1 MKKIFSML
9 FALTAMWM
17 IGCSEEEEL
26 FVDTTPQLGVT
37 CNTDI
42 QLPSSNATEGTIT
55 YQVIYPLSADVIATA
70 ESDATWLRPQLST
83 LGTMGTSPQGLPMLT
98 AKINYTTTA
107 NKGAARTATL
117 TITYAGKHEVALT
130 IRQPASGV
138 VEEAKPSLQ
147 LTATSAA
154 VEAAAGSVAIEY
166 HLTNPSSGS
175 VTATSSAAW
184 AVVGS
189 TTSGTTEKN
198 SKGETVLTASIPVTY
213 EANTGAARTA
223 TINLTYGDLTTSFT
237 LKQAAASGGGGDEP
251 VKTEFP
257 GAGKY
262 LFVVTTDAGPLA
274 ASPLAAEKN
283 YGYLPGTNLTV
294 GNETIAADA
303 TSNALAWTIAESAT
317 KGQYTLLGADNRYYY
332 MTGTYNSF
340 NVSAD
345 AGTEGYL
352 WSFTQR
358 ADGTWSMLNVTM
370 NKTLQYDTA
379 YSSFGVY
386 PDERGLFLS
395 AYKLNA
401 AGTAYE
407 LVGAGSTGG
416 GGDDP
421 TPPTPP
427 TPGADEMAGK
437 YMLIWKIDGVY
448 KAATPAATYY
458 ILSKD
463 VTVADHAVTAAGNSD
478 AEWTIEATSTT
489 GQYTIKGSDGKYYA
503 MKGTYNSFNTDAT
516 LTNSELSYHW
526 TISKESDGTWTVM
539 NVDKQKWM
547 QWDAN
552 YGNAIASTGAGA
564 RPMLFKLNA
573 AGTAYENLSPVE
585 GGDDPGSDDPVT
597 PPTPPTPTG
606 KTLVSGWAELPETI
620 EKSGDYYYTWH
631 ITDVKYANGNKARN
645 YTVCYSKDKMCAMW
659 VAAPMHDFYEVK
671 NSSRTDDYA
680 TDPNIDFTQPGKWD
694 GYTRGHLLGS
704 SERLVSRKANQQV
717 FYYSNIAPQYGQP
730 YFNTGGGAWNT
741 LEDYTQQQWAGAA
754 DTTYQVIGCYWDPA
768 KSVKKVNG
776 TTIPTHYYKVLL
788 RTKNHVNKA
797 VWQCSADELQ
807 CVAFMIEHKTY
818 DKSEVPNK
826 STYVSKGIAMSVA
839 DLEKK
844 TGFVYF
850 GNVPNAPKNTFNASD
865 WGL

>member
-1 MKKIFSML
+1 ML

-42 QLPSSNATEGTIT
+42 QLPSSNASEGTIT

-98 AKINYTTTA
+98 AKIHYTTTA

-117 TITYAGKHEVALT
+117 TITYAGKHEVELI

-138 VEEAKPSLQ
+138 EEEAKPSLQ
-147 LTATSAA
+147 LTAASAS

-237 LKQAAASGGGGDEP
+237 LKQAAASGGG
-251 VKTEFP
+251 
-257 GAGKY
+257 
-262 LFVVTTDAGPLA
+262 
-274 ASPLAAEKN
+274 
-283 YGYLPGTNLTV
+283 
-294 GNETIAADA
+294 
-303 TSNALAWTIAESAT
+303 
-317 KGQYTLLGADNRYYY
+317 
-332 MTGTYNSF
+332 
-340 NVSAD
+340 
-345 AGTEGYL
+345 
-352 WSFTQR
+352 
-358 ADGTWSMLNVTM
+358 
-370 NKTLQYDTA
+370 
-379 YSSFGVY
+379 
-386 PDERGLFLS
+386 
-395 AYKLNA
+395 
-401 AGTAYE
+401 
-407 LVGAGSTGG
+407 
-416 GGDDP
+416 DDP

-437 YMLIWKIDGVY
+437 YMLIWKVDGVY

-463 VTVADHAVTAAGNSD
+463 VTVADHAVTASGNSD

-606 KTLVSGWAELPETI
+606 KTMVSGWAELPETI

>member
-98 AKINYTTTA
+98 AKIHYTTTA

-147 LTATSAA
+147 LTATSAS
-154 VEAAAGSVAIEY
+154 VEAAAGSMAIEY

-437 YMLIWKIDGVY
+437 YMLIWKVDGVY

-463 VTVADHAVTAAGNSD
+463 VTVADHAVTASGNSD

-516 LTNSELSYHW
+516 LTNSELSYNW

-585 GGDDPGSDDPVT
+585 GGDDSGGGDTGGGET
-597 PPTPPTPTG
+597 PDVPDNA
-606 KTLVSGWAELPETI
+606 KTLVAGWAELPETI

-631 ITDVKYANGNKARN
+631 ITDAKYSNGNKARN
-645 YTVCYSKDKMCAMW
+645 YSVCYSKDKMCPMW
-659 VAAPMHDFYEVK
+659 VAAPLHTFYIK
-671 NSSRTDDYA
+671 GTHGRTDDYK
-680 TDPNIDFTQPGKWD
+680 TDPNFDFTQPGKWS
-694 GYTRGHLLGS
+694 GYSRGHMLASNNRHAGVTS
-704 SERLVSRKANQQV
+704 SGLVNKQV
-717 FYYSNIAPQYGQP
+717 FYYSNIAPQISN
-730 YFNTGGGAWNT
+730 FNSGDWGKVDGVMDA
-741 LEDYTQQQWAGAA
+741 QWESRS
-754 DTTYQVIGCYWDPA
+754 DTTYAVYGCYWDKA
-768 KSVKKVNG
+768 NG
-776 TTIPTHYYKVLL
+776 KEIVSGTKIPTHYYMVML
-788 RTKNHVNKA
+788 RAKKGVQKWVGN
-797 VWQCSADELQ
+797 CSADELE
-807 CVAFMIEHKTY
+807 CIAVMMEHKDWT
-818 DKSEVPNK
+818 SLPAL
-826 STYVSKGIAMSVA
+826 STFAMSVA

>member
-9 FALTAMWM
+9 FALTALWM

-98 AKINYTTTA
+98 AKIHYTTTA

-147 LTATSAA
+147 LTAASAS

-237 LKQAAASGGGGDEP
+237 LKQAAASGGGGD
-251 VKTEFP
+251 
-257 GAGKY
+257 
-262 LFVVTTDAGPLA
+262 
-274 ASPLAAEKN
+274 
-283 YGYLPGTNLTV
+283 
-294 GNETIAADA
+294 
-303 TSNALAWTIAESAT
+303 
-317 KGQYTLLGADNRYYY
+317 
-332 MTGTYNSF
+332 
-340 NVSAD
+340 
-345 AGTEGYL
+345 
-352 WSFTQR
+352 
-358 ADGTWSMLNVTM
+358 
-370 NKTLQYDTA
+370 
-379 YSSFGVY
+379 
-386 PDERGLFLS
+386 
-395 AYKLNA
+395 
-401 AGTAYE
+401 
-407 LVGAGSTGG
+407 
-416 GGDDP
+416 
-421 TPPTPP
+421 
-427 TPGADEMAGK
+427 
-437 YMLIWKIDGVY
+437 
-448 KAATPAATYY
+448 
-458 ILSKD
+458 
-463 VTVADHAVTAAGNSD
+463 
-478 AEWTIEATSTT
+478 
-489 GQYTIKGSDGKYYA
+489 
-503 MKGTYNSFNTDAT
+503 
-516 LTNSELSYHW
+516 
-526 TISKESDGTWTVM
+526 
-539 NVDKQKWM
+539 
-547 QWDAN
+547 
-552 YGNAIASTGAGA
+552 
-564 RPMLFKLNA
+564 
-573 AGTAYENLSPVE
+573 
-585 GGDDPGSDDPVT
+585 DPV
-597 PPTPPTPTG
+597 TPPTPTG

-631 ITDVKYANGNKARN
+631 ITDAKYSNGNKARN
-645 YTVCYSKDKMCAMW
+645 YSVCYSKDKMCPMW
-659 VAAPMHDFYEVK
+659 VAAPMHTFYIK
-671 NSSRTDDYA
+671 GAHGRTDAYK
-680 TDPNIDFTQPGKWD
+680 TDPNFDFTQPGKWS
-694 GYTRGHLLGS
+694 GYSRGHMLASNNRHAGVTS
-704 SERLVSRKANQQV
+704 SGLVNKQV
-717 FYYSNIAPQYGQP
+717 FYYSNIAPQISN
-730 YFNTGGGAWNT
+730 FNSGDWGKVDSAM
-741 LEDYTQQQWAGAA
+741 DAQWESRS
-754 DTTYQVIGCYWDPA
+754 DTTYAVYGCYWDKA
-768 KSVKKVNG
+768 NGKEIVNG
-776 TTIPTHYYKVLL
+776 TKIPTHYYMVML
-788 RTKNHVNKA
+788 RAKKGVQKWVGN
-797 VWQCSADELQ
+797 CSADELE
-807 CVAFMIEHKTY
+807 CIAVMMEHKDWT
-818 DKSEVPNK
+818 SLPAL
-826 STYVSKGIAMSVA
+826 STFAMSVA

>member
-98 AKINYTTTA
+98 AKIHYATTA

-147 LTATSAA
+147 LTAASAS

-189 TTSGTTEKN
+189 TISGTTEKN

-237 LKQAAASGGGGDEP
+237 LKQAAASGGG
-251 VKTEFP
+251 
-257 GAGKY
+257 
-262 LFVVTTDAGPLA
+262 
-274 ASPLAAEKN
+274 
-283 YGYLPGTNLTV
+283 
-294 GNETIAADA
+294 
-303 TSNALAWTIAESAT
+303 
-317 KGQYTLLGADNRYYY
+317 
-332 MTGTYNSF
+332 
-340 NVSAD
+340 
-345 AGTEGYL
+345 
-352 WSFTQR
+352 
-358 ADGTWSMLNVTM
+358 
-370 NKTLQYDTA
+370 
-379 YSSFGVY
+379 
-386 PDERGLFLS
+386 
-395 AYKLNA
+395 
-401 AGTAYE
+401 
-407 LVGAGSTGG
+407 
-416 GGDDP
+416 DDP

-427 TPGADEMAGK
+427 APGADEMAGK
-437 YMLIWKIDGVY
+437 YMLIWKVDGVY

-478 AEWTIEATSTT
+478 AEWTIEVTSTT

-606 KTLVSGWAELPETI
+606 KTMVSGWAELPETI

-671 NSSRTDDYA
+671 NSDRTDDYA

>member
-9 FALTAMWM
+9 FVLLTALMV
-17 IGCSEEEEL
+17 GCSDEAEVI
-26 FVDTTPQLGVT
+26 VDTTPQIRVT
-37 CNTDI
+37 CNTDF
-42 QLPSSNATEGTIT
+42 QLPSSNATEGSIT
-55 YQVIYPLSADVIATA
+55 YQVLYPLSGDVIAEA
-70 ESDATWLRPQLST
+70 ESNASWLRPQLST
-83 LGTMGTSPQGLPMLT
+83 KGKLTTNSEGLPMLE
-98 AKINYTTTA
+98 AKINYTVTA
-107 NKGAARTATL
+107 NKGAARTAVL
-117 TITYAGKHEVALT
+117 TITYAGKHDVELT
-130 IRQPASGV
+130 IRQPESGV
-138 VEEAKPSLQ
+138 VEEKVTSISLTAPSASVGATAGSTSIEYVVTNPISGVATGSSSESWATVGTSSSGTLSKNNKGEEI
-147 LTATSAA
+147 LTAT
-154 VEAAAGSVAIEY
+154 
-166 HLTNPSSGS
+166 L
-175 VTATSSAAW
+175 
-184 AVVGS
+184 
-189 TTSGTTEKN
+189 
-198 SKGETVLTASIPVTY
+198 PVSY
-213 EANTGAARTA
+213 EANAGSARTA
-223 TINLTYGDLTTSFT
+223 TITLTYGEVSATFT
-237 LKQAAASGGGGDEP
+237 LNQAAASGGGDSP
-251 VKTEFP
+251 TTDFP
-257 GAGKY
+257 GDGKY
-262 LFVVTTDAGPLA
+262 LFVASTDGGQIA

-283 YGYLPGTNLTV
+283 YGYLPGTTLTITEKSV
-294 GNETIAADA
+294 PADA
-303 TSNALAWTIAESAT
+303 TTNAIAWSVTESAT
-317 KGQYTLLGADNRYYY
+317 KGQYTLSGADNRYYY

-352 WSFTQR
+352 WSFSQR
-358 ADGTWSMLNVTM
+358 TDGTWSVQNIAM

-386 PDERGLFLS
+386 TDERGVFL
-395 AYKLNA
+395 ALYKLNA

-407 LVGAGSTGG
+407 LIGKGSTGG
-416 GGDDP
+416 DVP

-427 TPGADEMAGK
+427 TPDTDEMAGK
-437 YMLIWKIDGVY
+437 YMLIWKIDGAY
-448 KAATPAATYY
+448 KAATPAATFY

-463 VTVADHAVTAAGNSD
+463 VTVTDHSVPASGNSD
-478 AEWTIEATSTT
+478 AEWTIESTSTA
-489 GQYTIKGSDGKYYA
+489 GQYTIKDSDGKYYA

-516 LTNSELSYHW
+516 LTNDELSYNW

-585 GGDDPGSDDPVT
+585 GGDDPGTDDPV
-597 PPTPPTPTG
+597 TPPTPTG

-631 ITDVKYANGNKARN
+631 ITDVKYSNGNKARN

-671 NSSRTDDYA
+671 NSNRTDAYT

-704 SERLVSRKANQQV
+704 SERLVSRTANQQV

-741 LEDYTQQQWAGAA
+741 LEEYTQKQWAGAA

-768 KSVKKVNG
+768 KTAKKVNG

-818 DKSEVPNK
+818 DKSEVPTQ
-826 STYVSKGIAMSVA
+826 STYVSKGVAMSVS

-850 GNVPNAPKNTFNASD
+850 GNVPNAPKSSFNASD

>member
-9 FALTAMWM
+9 FALTALCV

-98 AKINYTTTA
+98 AKIHYTTTA
-107 NKGAARTATL
+107 NKGAARTATM
-117 TITYAGKHEVALT
+117 TITYAGKHELALT

-147 LTATSAA
+147 LTAASAS

-237 LKQAAASGGGGDEP
+237 LKQAAASGGG
-251 VKTEFP
+251 
-257 GAGKY
+257 
-262 LFVVTTDAGPLA
+262 
-274 ASPLAAEKN
+274 
-283 YGYLPGTNLTV
+283 
-294 GNETIAADA
+294 
-303 TSNALAWTIAESAT
+303 
-317 KGQYTLLGADNRYYY
+317 
-332 MTGTYNSF
+332 
-340 NVSAD
+340 
-345 AGTEGYL
+345 
-352 WSFTQR
+352 
-358 ADGTWSMLNVTM
+358 
-370 NKTLQYDTA
+370 
-379 YSSFGVY
+379 
-386 PDERGLFLS
+386 
-395 AYKLNA
+395 
-401 AGTAYE
+401 
-407 LVGAGSTGG
+407 
-416 GGDDP
+416 DD
-421 TPPTPP
+421 PTPP

-463 VTVADHAVTAAGNSD
+463 VTVADHAVTASGNSD

-606 KTLVSGWAELPETI
+606 KTMVSGWAELPETI

-671 NSSRTDDYA
+671 NSDRTDDYA
-680 TDPNIDFTQPGKWD
+680 TDPNIDFTQPGKWN

>member
-1 MKKIFSML
+1 ML
-9 FALTAMWM
+9 FMLLTVLTV
-17 IGCSEEEEL
+17 GCSDEAEVI
-26 FVDTTPQLGVT
+26 VDTTPQIRVT
-37 CNTDI
+37 CNTDF

-55 YQVIYPLSADVIATA
+55 YQVLNPLSGDVIAEA
-70 ESDATWLRPQLST
+70 ESNASWLRPQLST
-83 LGTMGTSPQGLPMLT
+83 KGKLTTSSEGLPMLE
-98 AKINYTTTA
+98 AKINYTVAA
-107 NKGAARTATL
+107 NKGAARTAVL
-117 TITYAGKHEVALT
+117 TITYAGKHDVELT
-130 IRQPASGV
+130 IRQPESGI
-138 VEEAKPSLQ
+138 VEEKVTA
-147 LTATSAA
+147 LTLSTSSSS
-154 VEAAAGSVAIEY
+154 VGAAAGSVAIEY
-166 HLTNPSSGS
+166 VVTNPSSGVATGSSSESWVS
-175 VTATSSAAW
+175 VGTSNSGTLSKNNKGEEILTATLPIS
-184 AVVGS
+184 
-189 TTSGTTEKN
+189 
-198 SKGETVLTASIPVTY
+198 Y
-213 EANTGAARTA
+213 EANTGSARTA
-223 TINLTYGDLTTSFT
+223 KITVTYGEVSTTFT
-237 LKQAAASGGGGDEP
+237 LNQAAASGGGDTP
-251 VKTEFP
+251 ATNFP
-257 GAGKY
+257 GSGKY
-262 LFVVTTDAGPLA
+262 LFVASTDGGEIA

-283 YGYLPGTNLTV
+283 YGYLPGTTL
-294 GNETIAADA
+294 TIAEKSISADA

-352 WSFTQR
+352 WSFSQR
-358 ADGTWSMLNVTM
+358 TDGTWSVQNIAMS
-370 NKTLQYDTA
+370 KTLQYDTA

-386 PDERGLFLS
+386 PDERGVFL
-395 AYKLNA
+395 AIYKLNA

-407 LVGAGSTGG
+407 LVGEGSTGG

-427 TPGADEMAGK
+427 TPDTDELAGK

-463 VTVADHAVTAAGNSD
+463 VTVTDHAVTASGNSD
-478 AEWTIEATSTT
+478 AEWTIESASTA

-516 LTNSELSYHW
+516 LTNSDLSYNW

-585 GGDDPGSDDPVT
+585 GGDDPGTDDPV
-597 PPTPPTPTG
+597 TPPTPTG

-671 NSSRTDDYA
+671 NSDRTDDYA

-818 DKSEVPNK
+818 DKSEVPDK
-826 STYVSKGIAMSVA
+826 STYVSKGVAMSVS

>member
-9 FALTAMWM
+9 FALTALCV

-98 AKINYTTTA
+98 AKIHYTTTA
-107 NKGAARTATL
+107 NKGAARTATM
-117 TITYAGKHEVALT
+117 TITYAGKHELALT

-147 LTATSAA
+147 LTAASAS

-237 LKQAAASGGGGDEP
+237 LKQAAASGGG
-251 VKTEFP
+251 
-257 GAGKY
+257 
-262 LFVVTTDAGPLA
+262 
-274 ASPLAAEKN
+274 
-283 YGYLPGTNLTV
+283 
-294 GNETIAADA
+294 
-303 TSNALAWTIAESAT
+303 
-317 KGQYTLLGADNRYYY
+317 
-332 MTGTYNSF
+332 
-340 NVSAD
+340 
-345 AGTEGYL
+345 
-352 WSFTQR
+352 
-358 ADGTWSMLNVTM
+358 
-370 NKTLQYDTA
+370 
-379 YSSFGVY
+379 
-386 PDERGLFLS
+386 
-395 AYKLNA
+395 
-401 AGTAYE
+401 
-407 LVGAGSTGG
+407 
-416 GGDDP
+416 DD
-421 TPPTPP
+421 PTPP

-437 YMLIWKIDGVY
+437 YMLIWKVDGVY

-463 VTVADHAVTAAGNSD
+463 VTVADHAVTASGNSD
-478 AEWTIEATSTT
+478 AEWAIEVTSTT

-606 KTLVSGWAELPETI
+606 KTMVSGWAELPETI

-671 NSSRTDDYA
+671 NSDRTDDYA

>member
-9 FALTAMWM
+9 FALTALCV

-98 AKINYTTTA
+98 AKIHYTTTA
-107 NKGAARTATL
+107 NKGAARTATM
-117 TITYAGKHEVALT
+117 TITYAGKHELALT

-147 LTATSAA
+147 LTAASAS

-237 LKQAAASGGGGDEP
+237 LKQAAASGGG
-251 VKTEFP
+251 
-257 GAGKY
+257 
-262 LFVVTTDAGPLA
+262 
-274 ASPLAAEKN
+274 
-283 YGYLPGTNLTV
+283 
-294 GNETIAADA
+294 
-303 TSNALAWTIAESAT
+303 
-317 KGQYTLLGADNRYYY
+317 
-332 MTGTYNSF
+332 
-340 NVSAD
+340 
-345 AGTEGYL
+345 
-352 WSFTQR
+352 
-358 ADGTWSMLNVTM
+358 
-370 NKTLQYDTA
+370 
-379 YSSFGVY
+379 
-386 PDERGLFLS
+386 
-395 AYKLNA
+395 
-401 AGTAYE
+401 
-407 LVGAGSTGG
+407 
-416 GGDDP
+416 DD
-421 TPPTPP
+421 PTPP

-437 YMLIWKIDGVY
+437 YMLIWKVDGVY

-463 VTVADHAVTAAGNSD
+463 VTVADHAVTASGNSD
-478 AEWTIEATSTT
+478 AEWAIEVTSTT

-606 KTLVSGWAELPETI
+606 KTMVSGWAELPETI

-631 ITDVKYANGNKARN
+631 ITDAKYSNGNKARN
-645 YTVCYSKDKMCAMW
+645 YSVCYSKDKMCPMW
-659 VAAPMHDFYEVK
+659 IAAPLHTFYIK
-671 NSSRTDDYA
+671 GAHGRTDAYK
-680 TDPNIDFTQPGKWD
+680 TDPNFDFTQPGKWS
-694 GYTRGHLLGS
+694 GYSRGHMLASNNRHAGVTS
-704 SERLVSRKANQQV
+704 SGLVNKQV
-717 FYYSNIAPQYGQP
+717 FYYSNIAPQISN
-730 YFNTGGGAWNT
+730 FNSGDWGKVDGVMDA
-741 LEDYTQQQWAGAA
+741 QWESRS
-754 DTTYQVIGCYWDPA
+754 DTTYAVYGCYWDKA
-768 KSVKKVNG
+768 NGKEIING
-776 TTIPTHYYKVLL
+776 TKIPTHYYMVML
-788 RTKNHVNKA
+788 RAKKGVNKW
-797 VWQCSADELQ
+797 VVNCSADELE
-807 CVAFMIEHKTY
+807 CIAVMMEHKDWT
-818 DKSEVPNK
+818 SLPAL
-826 STYVSKGIAMSVA
+826 STFAMSVA